1 MKRLAFSLFA
11 VFAAT
16 ALCCAQ
22 NPNGTRVVKDASGRV
37 KYTVRENGQQEVIK
51 DSKGHIAG
59 TTRTTKD
66 RKYYYDSNGSSAGTE
81 TKWEPASRQ
90 RKSHHTASPESND
103 RK

>member
-1 MKRLAFSLFA
+1 MNVCFFMPGFITLSKNILTMKQS
-11 VFAAT
+11 
-16 ALCCAQ
+16 
-22 NPNGTRVVKDASGRV
+22 
-37 KYTVRENGQQEVIK
+37 ENGQQEVIK